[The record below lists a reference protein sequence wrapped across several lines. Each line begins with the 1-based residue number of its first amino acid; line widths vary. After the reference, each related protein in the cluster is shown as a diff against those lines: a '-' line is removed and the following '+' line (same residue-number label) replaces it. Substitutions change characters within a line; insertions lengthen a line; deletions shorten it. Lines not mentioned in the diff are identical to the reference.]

1 MNGIGCCVLDHAGV
15 ARELVLRLNDVD
27 GKKSVVLTF
36 GYTPAASRSGY
47 FEESGEKSGGGSKG
61 NTSVYEARS
70 RPVEYRPL

>member
-1 MNGIGCCVLDHAGV
+1 
-15 ARELVLRLNDVD
+15 LNDVD